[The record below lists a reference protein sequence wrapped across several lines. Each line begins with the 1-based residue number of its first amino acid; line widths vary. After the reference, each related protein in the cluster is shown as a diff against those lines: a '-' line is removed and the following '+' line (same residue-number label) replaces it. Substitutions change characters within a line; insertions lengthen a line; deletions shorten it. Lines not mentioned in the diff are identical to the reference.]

1 VVGKNSTRSSSF
13 RRITGS
19 AVSAARKQLRRH
31 NVYFQ
36 DDRITFSAWESGNAG
51 RPELKQNAIELYRK
65 LTDIIRS
72 DVLAKERLEFLEGLI
87 EN

>member
-1 VVGKNSTRSSSF
+1 MVGKNSTRSSSF

-19 AVSAARKQLRRH
+19 ADSAARKQLRRH

-36 DDRITFSAWESGNAG
+36 DDRIAFSEWESGIAG

-65 LTDIIRS
+65 LTDVIPS
-72 DVLAKERLEFLEGLI
+72 DVLAKERLELLEGLI

>member
-1 VVGKNSTRSSSF
+1 MVGKNSTRSSSF

-19 AVSAARKQLRRH
+19 ADSAARKQLRRH

-36 DDRITFSAWESGNAG
+36 DDRIAFSAWESGNAD

-65 LTDIIRS
+65 LTDIIPS
-72 DVLAKERLEFLEGLI
+72 DVLAKERLELLEGLI